1 MCHLTCTR
9 VIGLV
14 HHKLRIK
21 NERTQ
26 PHNNVTGHTLF
37 LLHIFIK
44 ITKIMIKTT
53 EVINLALYIIM
64 LNGTDNNECDV
75 TGNSLS
81 QSPPIESLLGFN

>member
-1 MCHLTCTR
+1 
-9 VIGLV
+9 
-14 HHKLRIK
+14 
-21 NERTQ
+21 
-26 PHNNVTGHTLF
+26 
-37 LLHIFIK
+37 
-44 ITKIMIKTT
+44 MIKTT